1 MTLRDRDKRA
11 LILGVPALIMI
22 LIYVATAPKETKL
35 VAPVAAKESIP
46 IAEQRLARMRQ
57 SVARVPG
64 KEAVLQQV
72 RAELKDREKNLIVA
86 DTAAQATE
94 RLLQIVRQVTR
105 AQLPPIELR
114 SIELIPPHSFGEF
127 YGEISVAIT
136 AECHMDQLVN
146 LMSDLTARKELISTR
161 DLRLS
166 AGNPKEKTVNVRL
179 TLAGL
184 VPRQLVPRK
193 TEAF

>member
-22 LIYVATAPKETKL
+22 LIYVTTAPKETKL

-57 SVARVPG
+57 SVSRVPG
-64 KEAVLQQV
+64 KEAILEKV
-72 RAELKDREKNLIVA
+72 RADLKDREKNLLVA

-94 RLLQIVRQVTR
+94 RLLTIVRQVAR
-105 AQLPPIELR
+105 AQLPPIDLR

-127 YGEISVAIT
+127 YGEVSVAIT

-146 LMSDLTARKELISTR
+146 LMSDLTARKEMISTR
-161 DLRLS
+161 DLRIS
-166 AGNPKEKTVNVRL
+166 ASNPKDKTVSVRL
-179 TLAGL
+179 TFAGL
-184 VPRQLVPRK
+184 VPRQLIPKR